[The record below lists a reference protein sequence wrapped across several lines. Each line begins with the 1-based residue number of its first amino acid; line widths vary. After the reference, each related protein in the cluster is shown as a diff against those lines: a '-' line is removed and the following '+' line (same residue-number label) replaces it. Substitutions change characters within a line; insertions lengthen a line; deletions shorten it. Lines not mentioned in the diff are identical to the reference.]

1 VGHAEIEAGAALDDS
16 PGACCTGTARQR
28 VSWASRDAS
37 ESGICSRASREGT
50 MKRIALLFVAVVT
63 VTGVVAWIAPSSLG
77 QEEAKQIIVTTIP
90 PGYRDW
96 KFISAAHEAGE
107 LNDIRVVIGNDK
119 AIEAY
124 RAGKP
129 FPEGTIIGRVAWK
142 MVPSEENN
150 KTFGQAQSFVPG
162 DAPDWYLQFME
173 KDTKKYAATGGWGY
187 SNFNKDLK
195 PLTDEKIMYSC
206 FSCHKAVEARDYI
219 FTKYAP

>member
-1 VGHAEIEAGAALDDS
+1 
-16 PGACCTGTARQR
+16 
-28 VSWASRDAS
+28 
-37 ESGICSRASREGT
+37 
-50 MKRIALLFVAVVT
+50 MKRIAFVLFVAVST
-63 VTGVVAWIAPSSLG
+63 VAGAVAWLAPSSLG
-77 QEEAKQIIVTTIP
+77 QEAKQIIVTTIP

-124 RAGKP
+124 RTGKP

-162 DAPDWYLQFME
+162 DAPDWYLQFLE

-187 SNFNKDLK
+187 SNFDKDLK
-195 PLTDEKIMYSC
+195 PLTDQKTMFAC
-206 FSCHKAVEARDYI
+206 FTCHQAVAARDFI

>member
-1 VGHAEIEAGAALDDS
+1 
-16 PGACCTGTARQR
+16 
-28 VSWASRDAS
+28 
-37 ESGICSRASREGT
+37 
-50 MKRIALLFVAVVT
+50 MKRIPLLFVAGVT
-63 VTGVVAWIAPSSLG
+63 VIGVAAWMTPSSLG
-77 QEEAKQIIVTTIP
+77 QNKSGMTAGDAHDTKTQTDTKEAKQIIVTTIP

-162 DAPDWYLQFME
+162 DAPDWYLQFLE

-187 SNFNKDLK
+187 SNFDKDLK
-195 PLTDEKIMYSC
+195 PLTDEKTMYAC
-206 FSCHKAVEARDYI
+206 FSCHQAVEARDYI

>member
-1 VGHAEIEAGAALDDS
+1 
-16 PGACCTGTARQR
+16 
-28 VSWASRDAS
+28 
-37 ESGICSRASREGT
+37 
-50 MKRIALLFVAVVT
+50 MKRTAVLLVAVAT
-63 VTGVVAWIAPSSLG
+63 VAGLVAWMAPSSLG
-77 QEEAKQIIVTTIP
+77 QDSKGQVNTGMGAGKAAADGKTQPKDTEAKPVIVTKIP
-90 PGYRDW
+90 SGYRDW
-96 KFISAAHEAGE
+96 KFVSAAHEAGE

-119 AIEAY
+119 AIKAY

-187 SNFNKDLK
+187 SNFDKDLR
-195 PLTDEKIMYSC
+195 PLTDEKTMYAC
-206 FSCHKAVEARDYI
+206 FVCHKAVESRDYI

>member
-1 VGHAEIEAGAALDDS
+1 MPAEPMGGMSVKMDSGS
-16 PGACCTGTARQR
+16 PGPAGTPGIGIPSLGFLGYARGR
-28 VSWASRDAS
+28 R
-37 ESGICSRASREGT
+37 GRGT
-50 MKRIALLFVAVVT
+50 MKRIAFLFVAVVT
-63 VTGVVAWIAPSSLG
+63 VTGVVAWITPSSLG
-77 QEEAKQIIVTTIP
+77 QEAKQIIVTTIP

-150 KTFGQAQSFVPG
+150 KAFGQAQSFVPG

-187 SNFNKDLK
+187 SNFGKDLK

>member
-1 VGHAEIEAGAALDDS
+1 M
-16 PGACCTGTARQR
+16 
-28 VSWASRDAS
+28 
-37 ESGICSRASREGT
+37 SRESVGSLDNYKEAA
-50 MKRIALLFVAVVT
+50 MKRIGSLFVAIAIG
-63 VTGVVAWIAPSSLG
+63 TGVVASMALPSSG
-77 QEEAKQIIVTTIP
+77 QTDVEGIKQVIVTTIP

-119 AIEAY
+119 AISAY

-129 FPEGTIIGRVAWK
+129 FLEGTIIGRVAWK

-162 DAPDWYLQFME
+162 DAPDWYLQFMV

-187 SNFNKDLK
+187 SNFDKDLK
-195 PLTDEKIMYSC
+195 PLIDEKIMYSC

>member
-1 VGHAEIEAGAALDDS
+1 
-16 PGACCTGTARQR
+16 
-28 VSWASRDAS
+28 
-37 ESGICSRASREGT
+37 
-50 MKRIALLFVAVVT
+50 M
-63 VTGVVAWIAPSSLG
+63 
-77 QEEAKQIIVTTIP
+77 
-90 PGYRDW
+90 
-96 KFISAAHEAGE
+96 
-107 LNDIRVVIGNDK
+107 IGNDI

-187 SNFNKDLK
+187 SNFGKDLK
-195 PLTDEKIMYSC
+195 PLTDEKTMYLAEVSA
-206 FSCHKAVEARDYI
+206 STHYHATYVRPDWAGDMQKIDKIGTHI
-219 FTKYAP
+219 FYKTYGGGWE

>member
-1 VGHAEIEAGAALDDS
+1 
-16 PGACCTGTARQR
+16 
-28 VSWASRDAS
+28 
-37 ESGICSRASREGT
+37 

-63 VTGVVAWIAPSSLG
+63 VTGVVAWMASPSLG
-77 QEEAKQIIVTTIP
+77 QDDKSQVTKTQTGTKEAKQVIVTTIP
-90 PGYRDW
+90 RGYRDW
-96 KFISAAHEAGE
+96 KFVSAAHEAGE
-107 LNDIRVVIGNDK
+107 LNDIRVAIGNDK
-119 AIEAY
+119 AIKAY

-142 MVPSEENN
+142 LVPSEENN

-173 KDTKKYAATGGWGY
+173 KNTKKYAATGGWGY
-187 SNFNKDLK
+187 SNFDKDLK

-206 FSCHKAVEARDYI
+206 YTCHKAVEARDYI

>member
-1 VGHAEIEAGAALDDS
+1 MNGFAAVGAIAGA
-16 PGACCTGTARQR
+16 
-28 VSWASRDAS
+28 
-37 ESGICSRASREGT
+37 
-50 MKRIALLFVAVVT
+50 VVWLAAAT
-63 VTGVVAWIAPSSLG
+63 LG
-77 QEEAKQIIVTTIP
+77 QDKEQVATGMVAQGARADTAKQVIVTTIP

-96 KFISAAHEAGE
+96 KFISAAHEAGD

-119 AIEAY
+119 AVTAY
-124 RAGKP
+124 RAGTP

-173 KDTKKYAATGGWGY
+173 KDTRKYAATGGWGY
-187 SNFNKDLK
+187 SNFGKDLK
-195 PLTDEKIMYSC
+195 PLTVEKAMYSC
-206 FSCHKAVEARDYI
+206 YVCHQAVAARDYI